1 MSIKKKLFVSAVA
14 TVVVAASMSVGAY
27 AATTYNLFING
38 KKANSEII
46 VKNGTTYVPLRLVSE
61 SLGAKVSFD
70 GKNINVNTSSSS
82 TSTSESSKPSTTN
95 SRSNPAAIGVSLPY
109 QVNDI
114 MDNYSGKVSILT
126 VKRGAEAN
134 RMITQANPFNEEPK
148 EGYEYILAKAKITV
162 DKNKSEGSVDLS
174 FVKYKLISSSGVEY
188 DNVIVVEPDPS
199 YGTSVYAGAE
209 HVGWIAFQVKKDDAN
224 PLIVFNR
231 SYDGTGGVWFKTK

>member
-1 MSIKKKLFVSAVA
+1 MSIKKKLLISAVT
-14 TVVVAASMSVGAY
+14 TVVVAASMSIGAY

-38 KKANSEII
+38 KMMNSEII

-61 SLGAKVSFD
+61 SLGANVSFD

-82 TSTSESSKPSTTN
+82 STSESSKPSNTN
-95 SRSNPAAIGVSLPY
+95 SRSNPAAGVSMPY

-114 MDNYSGKVSILT
+114 LDNYSGQVSILT
-126 VKRGAEAN
+126 TKRGIEAN
-134 RMITQANPFNEEPK
+134 RMIARANPFNDEPK
-148 EGYEYILAKAKITV
+148 EGYEYILAKVKITV

-174 FVKYKLISSSGVEY
+174 SVKYKLISSSGVEY
-188 DNVIVVEPDPS
+188 DNVAVVPDPA
-199 YGTSVYAGAE
+199 YGTSVYAGGA

-224 PLIVFNR
+224 PLIVYNR